1 MGRLAVNMFLTLDG
15 VMQAPGSPDED
26 RDGGFDQGGWQAPFF
41 DEESGEVMSRHMAD
55 FDALLLG
62 RRTYELFAAFW
73 PQAPADDPIAA
84 RLNKAPKFVAS
95 RTLATADWTN
105 STVLSRDIADE
116 VAALKRDYNQTHVIG
131 SGNLV
136 QSLMRHGLV
145 DAYNLWIYPILLGD
159 GKRLFA
165 DGTVPTA
172 LRCTES
178 RAFGN
183 GAMLVSYEV
192 AGKPESGTT
201 VPDADQPS

>member
-1 MGRLAVNMFLTLDG
+1 MGRLVVNTFLTLDG
-15 VMQAPGSPDED
+15 VMQAPGQPDED
-26 RDGGFDQGGWQAPFF
+26 RDGGFDQGGWQVPFF

-62 RRTYELFAAFW
+62 RRTYELFAAYW

-84 RLNKAPKFVAS
+84 RLNSAPKFVAS
-95 RTLATADWTN
+95 RTLDRADWTN
-105 STVLSRDIADE
+105 STVLKGDLARE
-116 VAALKRDYNQTHVIG
+116 VPAVKGDYNETHVIG

-145 DAYNLWIYPILLGD
+145 DAYNLWIYPVLLGD

-165 DGTVPTA
+165 GGTVPTA
-172 LRCTES
+172 LRRTQS
-178 RAFGN
+178 KAFGN

-192 AGKPESGTT
+192 AGEPEFGTT
-201 VPDADQPS
+201 TLDTDRPG

>member
-1 MGRLAVNMFLTLDG
+1 MGRLVVNTFLTLDG
-15 VMQAPGSPDED
+15 VMQAPGQPDED
-26 RDGGFDQGGWQAPFF
+26 RDGGFDQGGWQVPFF

-62 RRTYELFAAFW
+62 RRTYELFAAYW

-84 RLNKAPKFVAS
+84 RLNSAPKFVAS
-95 RTLATADWTN
+95 RTLDRADWTN
-105 STVLSRDIADE
+105 STVLKGDLARE
-116 VAALKRDYNQTHVIG
+116 VPAVKGDYNETHVIG

-145 DAYNLWIYPILLGD
+145 DAYNLWIYPVLLGD

-172 LRCTES
+172 LRRTQS
-178 RAFGN
+178 KVFGN

-192 AGKPESGTT
+192 AGEPEFGTT
-201 VPDADQPS
+201 ALDTDRPG

>member
-1 MGRLAVNMFLTLDG
+1 MGRLVVNTFLTLDG
-15 VMQAPGSPDED
+15 VMQAPGQPDED
-26 RDGGFDQGGWQAPFF
+26 RDGGFDQGGWQVPFF
-41 DEESGEVMSRHMAD
+41 DEESGEVMSRQLAD

-62 RRTYELFAAFW
+62 RRTYELFAAYW

-84 RLNKAPKFVAS
+84 RLNSAPKFVAS
-95 RTLATADWTN
+95 RTLDRADWTN
-105 STVLSRDIADE
+105 STVLKGDLARE
-116 VAALKRDYNQTHVIG
+116 VPAVKGDYNETHVIG

-145 DAYNLWIYPILLGD
+145 DAYNLWIYPVLLGD

-172 LRCTES
+172 LRRTQS
-178 RAFGN
+178 KVFGN

-192 AGKPESGTT
+192 AGEPEFGTT
-201 VPDADQPS
+201 ALDTDRPG